1 MLDAVNVVVEATV
14 VGVMEG
20 ELDVVGV
27 VTTAEEERV
36 LAMDFESEAFGKG
49 DRLGI
54 YKRVSMG
61 NEK

>member
-27 VTTAEEERV
+27 VTTAEEERI

-49 DRLGI
+49 DWLGI
-54 YKRVSMG
+54 YEEG
-61 NEK
+61 EHGE